1 MRTRGVKI
9 AASVLSADAANLG
22 SECRALVAAGC
33 DWIHFDAMD
42 GHFVPSLTFGPQT
55 CAAIRPHFDATL
67 DVHMMIAPAEPLVE
81 AFIKAGADIVTVHV
95 EAGPHV
101 HRVLQSVKSLGARPG
116 VALNPG
122 TPPSAVEGLLD
133 LAELVCVMTVNP
145 GFGGQRFIA
154 SQLEKIAAIAKMVGD
169 RPVHI
174 EVDGGIS
181 AENARQATEA
191 GADVLVAG
199 TAVFRN
205 GSADAPEPYRRNI
218 LGLRNAAEGSAGA

>member
-1 MRTRGVKI
+1 
-9 AASVLSADAANLG
+9 
-22 SECRALVAAGC
+22 
-33 DWIHFDAMD
+33 
-42 GHFVPSLTFGPQT
+42 
-55 CAAIRPHFDATL
+55 
-67 DVHMMIAPAEPLVE
+67 
-81 AFIKAGADIVTVHV
+81 
-95 EAGPHV
+95 
-101 HRVLQSVKSLGARPG
+101 
-116 VALNPG
+116 
-122 TPPSAVEGLLD
+122 
-133 LAELVCVMTVNP
+133 MTVNP